1 MTSDIWQSHQARC
14 LRAMEHLSEGAS
26 VTDVAFDVGY
36 DNVSA
41 FIAMFRRVTGM
52 TPGQFSQNR

>member
-1 MTSDIWQSHQARC
+1 MWQSHQARC